1 VFELL
6 LTALWEIFLQ
16 IVGQVLLEAG
26 FRAAG
31 ESFSERTRVQPVFAG
46 IGIIV
51 MGAVAGAIASLVWP
65 TRIFQPGPVR
75 GLSLIVSPIVTGL
88 VMERYGQWR
97 EDRGWSR
104 SSLATFQGGAL
115 FAFSMALVRFLWVG
129 RAITGTGF
137 KTVAQPF
144 RAA

>member
-1 VFELL
+1 MRSRACPLHDGGAAIEFVFELL
-6 LTALWEIFLQ
+6 LNFLWEIFLQ
-16 IVGQVLLEAG
+16 IVGELLVEGG

-31 ESFSERTRVQPVFAG
+31 ESFRDRTRAHPVFAG

-51 MGAVAGAIASLVWP
+51 MGALAGVIASLVWP

-75 GLSLIVSPIVTGL
+75 GVSLIVSPIVTGL

-97 EDRGWSR
+97 EDRAWSR

-115 FAFSMALVRFLWVG
+115 FAFSMALVRFLWVN
-129 RAITGTGF
+129 
-137 KTVAQPF
+137 P
-144 RAA
+144 